1 MRDKFYFAES
11 ISVQYFCS
19 TNFNMMIMLWE
30 PSIKLKQDFL
40 QGWILEVI
48 YFLPQDL
55 DLDLTKK
62 VTLTV
67 FFALLAL
74 CMMSKVCISV
84 DVLICLVSNSKTKQA
99 ILKNRTLYSYCY
111 RQWNFMIKLR
121 TESENSLFMLR
132 LSVFL
137 FCAHMTSSNRREMT
151 SSQEAHLKLTLT
163 YQTHMISFSLNYFF
177 TSLTSI
183 IATVRAGSS
192 TCGL

>member
-1 MRDKFYFAES
+1 M
-11 ISVQYFCS
+11 
-19 TNFNMMIMLWE
+19 
-30 PSIKLKQDFL
+30 
-40 QGWILEVI
+40 
-48 YFLPQDL
+48 
-55 DLDLTKK
+55 
-62 VTLTV
+62 TLTV

-99 ILKNRTLYSYCY
+99 ILKNWTLYSYCY
-111 RQWNFMIKLR
+111 RQWNFMIKLP

-151 SSQEAHLKLTLT
+151 SSEEAHLKLTLT

-177 TSLTSI
+177 TSLTSV

-192 TCGL
+192 TCGLWSM